1 MIRDLLIKEKWYQIK
16 CFAPED
22 NFEFSINFNDEA
34 NDDSESEISSF
45 LNELGESF
53 VVSIQTVKEIAV
65 RSSEHGSYHVLVQ
78 TDIPGR
84 IRYYPMDEET
94 ILEIG
99 IEDNLFMKP
108 KLRYTLIPS
117 EHKNEITVDFALVSE
132 DFLIKFEDQITLKFE
147 FEESQEKGSLEIKNE
162 SIYSLQLILGE
173 EVVEIPA
180 GEEKTKE
187 VFIPNKELL
196 ESLMLEHNENYQ
208 TNAFFNHLEQF
219 INVNG
224 SPHVLIL
231 YDENSKK
238 HAIEVIKQL
247 AIIKWTLYPMQPF
260 DPHESLW
267 HQTNGNNLIII
278 SNDPPEKWDQFHEI
292 EKLDDLKAFIVYG
305 FREYSNHGIIYLQ
318 NQGDVYEDTHD
329 LCEDLRSFFNSK
341 PRQGYLDASTW
352 SLPISR

>member
-1 MIRDLLIKEKWYQIK
+1 MIKEKWYQIK

-147 FEESQEKGSLEIKNE
+147 FEESQEKG
-162 SIYSLQLILGE
+162 
-173 EVVEIPA
+173 
-180 GEEKTKE
+180 
-187 VFIPNKELL
+187 FFRNK
-196 ESLMLEHNENYQ
+196 
-208 TNAFFNHLEQF
+208 
-219 INVNG
+219 
-224 SPHVLIL
+224 
-231 YDENSKK
+231 K
-238 HAIEVIKQL
+238 
-247 AIIKWTLYPMQPF
+247 
-260 DPHESLW
+260 
-267 HQTNGNNLIII
+267 
-278 SNDPPEKWDQFHEI
+278 
-292 EKLDDLKAFIVYG
+292 
-305 FREYSNHGIIYLQ
+305 
-318 NQGDVYEDTHD
+318 
-329 LCEDLRSFFNSK
+329 
-341 PRQGYLDASTW
+341 
-352 SLPISR
+352 